1 VAGWFGLMLFET
13 SRQVGR
19 IPIVLVQGTCAAST
33 RLFINMWVASQA
45 FADSVLIGVKQEA
58 LEPLKHDRVVELPRL
73 EVSAQDNCLCCGL
86 HGALGDCLRSIFFE
100 ALNHRSKRL
109 DRVLIASDSIATS
122 QLAHT
127 LRHTPFLGQRYIH
140 QWTIRVVSVTFAS
153 NASTSMSSHAF
164 PSLDSLRGLDSSSY
178 RARQMLIF
186 ISSKVCGTPAQF
198 NAWATE
204 VKQNLPYQEVF
215 YLNIE
220 EDHGIDLLQIA
231 LGFN

>member
-1 VAGWFGLMLFET
+1 MLFET

-19 IPIVLVQGTCAAST
+19 IPIILVQGKCAAHA
-33 RLFINMWVASQA
+33 RLFINMWLTSQA
-45 FADSVLIGVKQEA
+45 FVDSVLIGVKQET

-73 EVSAQDNCLCCGL
+73 EVSAHDNCLCCGL

-109 DRVLIASDSIATS
+109 DRVLIESNSIETS

-140 QWTIRVVSVTFAS
+140 QWTIRVVGATFAS
-153 NASTSMSSHAF
+153 NASTSMSGHVF
-164 PSLDSLRGLDSSSY
+164 PSLDSLRGLDSPIY
-178 RARQMLIF
+178 KARQMLIL
-186 ISSKVCGTPAQF
+186 ISSKACGTPTHF
-198 NAWATE
+198 NAWANE

-215 YLNIE
+215 YLNVE
-220 EDHGIDLLQIA
+220 EDHGIDSLQIA
-231 LGFN
+231 LGFR